1 MAKKN
6 LSQVDLLLIE
16 YDNLAADSQKKL
28 KKSKD
33 TVSGGSSPE
42 VEQVQAFKE
51 SMSELRDKYD
61 QICAIARERL
71 TESEMP
77 PDGSPA
83 KDFVTAVNEKKAA
96 ELAVYKDKALKVLE
110 RFVKVWSK
118 DMDCL
123 KPLEDHKKAS
133 GECVNALK
141 YPDSVKLGIFKEV
154 ENYEEIV
161 IPAETFLKALDCE
174 DLDSEEGIEL
184 LDKVCKFFSFK
195 TAVGLMKKQ
204 YYINEYGWW

>member
-28 KKSKD
+28 KKIKD

-77 PDGSPA
+77 PD
-83 KDFVTAVNEKKAA
+83 
-96 ELAVYKDKALKVLE
+96 
-110 RFVKVWSK
+110 
-118 DMDCL
+118 
-123 KPLEDHKKAS
+123 
-133 GECVNALK
+133 
-141 YPDSVKLGIFKEV
+141 
-154 ENYEEIV
+154 
-161 IPAETFLKALDCE
+161 
-174 DLDSEEGIEL
+174 
-184 LDKVCKFFSFK
+184 
-195 TAVGLMKKQ
+195 
-204 YYINEYGWW
+204 